1 MNETIKTIEI
11 EDFIKIRILELT
23 SESCV
28 YFVDKYN
35 EKYFSMKDDN
45 YLGTCS
51 TSYGCYDLY
60 FQKANIIHKSNL
72 KGLEQDVYEL
82 YKQLTFSIPRAEKG
96 QYYYVIKN
104 DFTVARLGEN
114 NDNVDNNY
122 YKNFNYFTNEEEA
135 TKYAKILQE
144 TLVKLRKEEYI
155 KGE

>member
-60 FQKANIIHKSNL
+60 FQKANIIHCDVINE
-72 KGLEQDVYEL
+72 LEKEVYKW
-82 YKQLTFSIPRAEKG
+82 YRQLTFKIEKAKPNTN
-96 QYYYVIKN
+96 YYFITC
-104 DFTVARLGEN
+104 DFGVGELREN
-114 NDNVDNNY
+114 NYNVDNNY
-122 YKNFNYFTNEEEA
+122 YKNFNYFTSKEEA
-135 TKYAKILQE
+135 TKCAKILQE
-144 TLVKLRKEEYI
+144 TLVKLRKEEYL